1 MSGSGL
7 GLAIVRQIVEAAG
20 GSVSAANADGGG
32 ALVRASFR

>member
-1 MSGSGL
+1 
-7 GLAIVRQIVEAAG
+7 VAAG